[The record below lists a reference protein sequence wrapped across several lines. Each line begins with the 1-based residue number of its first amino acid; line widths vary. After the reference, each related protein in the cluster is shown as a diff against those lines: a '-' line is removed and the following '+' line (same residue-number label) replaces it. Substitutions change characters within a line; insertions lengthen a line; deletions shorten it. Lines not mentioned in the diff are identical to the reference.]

1 MSRFVLVCGRWLAWR
16 LGALALLPLMALARL
31 GHGLVR
37 FVSDLVDEAEIAFL
51 LGVARQRVLAQ
62 QALRSGRCP
71 AEGVCM
77 KREDCADVH
86 CPGRG
91 K

>member
-1 MSRFVLVCGRWLAWR
+1 MSNFLLVWWRWLAWR
-16 LGALALLPLMALARL
+16 LGALVLLPVLALARL

-51 LGVARQRVLAQ
+51 LEVARQRVLAQ
-62 QALRSGRCP
+62 QASRAVRCP
-71 AEGVCM
+71 VGGVCM

-91 K
+91 R